1 MSIKATPHKYSIL
14 YILLST
20 TLSTLMLLSA
30 CGPRE
35 IELPFETIE
44 QSNYSPRYEERKPG
58 LVIIANE
65 DEIDQLTGF
74 VTPRALSQLQELDY
88 DKYFAVVAFLG
99 WHHKVHEGIRIER
112 IIRQNNLVFIHA
124 QVGELTGKDAISSPY
139 HIVKVQKVGRWGTE
153 IDFSLVIDKD
163 IVASQSHYI
172 P

>member
-1 MSIKATPHKYSIL
+1 
-14 YILLST
+14 
-20 TLSTLMLLSA
+20 MLLSA

-44 QSNYSPRYEERKPG
+44 QSNYSLRYEERKPG

-112 IIRQNNLVFIHA
+112 IIRQNNLLFIHA

-139 HIVKVQKVGRWGTE
+139 HIVKVQKVGRWST
-153 IDFSLVIDKD
+153 IIKFALVVEETT
-163 IVASQSHYI
+163 VASQSHYI